1 VGCEVADEVGAT
13 VTVEDIAGKLRGMAT
28 ELISEEGKDQELR
41 EAMAEELRSLAGLLE
56 GK

>member
-1 VGCEVADEVGAT
+1 MGCEVADEVGAT